1 MYIFLFLDENFIF
14 VTNSCFIISL
24 RKKGIIMSIFKK
36 VTTETSNDYYE
47 AYKAQLETKKE
58 KKELFSFANIL
69 KVEIAAIAL
78 GFFLMHQNHISVE
91 FKSAPMA
98 MNDSLPMSVQ
108 ANNSDKDL
116 VVTFEENE
124 KVAQLDIREDD
135 LEKELNVELA
145 SNDGYAQSSDIDELI
160 NSLKAEVNH
169 ENSER
174 VVLSQNSL

>member
-1 MYIFLFLDENFIF
+1 
-14 VTNSCFIISL
+14 
-24 RKKGIIMSIFKK
+24 
-36 VTTETSNDYYE
+36 
-47 AYKAQLETKKE
+47 
-58 KKELFSFANIL
+58 
-69 KVEIAAIAL
+69 
-78 GFFLMHQNHISVE
+78 LMHQNHISVE